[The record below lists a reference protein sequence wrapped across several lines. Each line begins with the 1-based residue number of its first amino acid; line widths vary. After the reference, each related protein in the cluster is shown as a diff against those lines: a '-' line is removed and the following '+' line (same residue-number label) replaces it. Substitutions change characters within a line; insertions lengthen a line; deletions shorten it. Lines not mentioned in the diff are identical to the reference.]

1 MGKQKEYKYQ
11 VALSFAGE
19 DRAYA
24 DEVANCLRK
33 NSIHVFYDNFEED
46 VLWGKDLYVY
56 LDNIYRKESRFCVMF
71 LSENY
76 AKKVWTNH
84 ERQSAQARAFQ
95 KNEDYI
101 LPVKLDDTEIPGIR
115 PTLGYIDG
123 RKYDP
128 QQICKKILA
137 KLIVIPSVKKEVD
150 DDKDIPLL
158 KRRITEKEKKE
169 FLLTAFQE
177 LKDGFKSRLE
187 KLSNKNKH
195 IKTKFNEK
203 TQSKFITVIKTENP
217 EIGCK
222 IWIDKSN
229 NHGLSILYS
238 VDYNDSYIF
247 NSYNDSATVED
258 DGYEIFFN
266 ILGMLIFSVPGEDK
280 INLKH
285 ASKSEL
291 TKYYWNRLIMN
302 LEE

>member
-1 MGKQKEYKYQ
+1 MEKQKEYKYQ

-24 DEVANCLRK
+24 DQVANCLRK
-33 NSIHVFYDNFEED
+33 KSVKVFYDNFEED
-46 VLWGKDLYVY
+46 ILWGKDLYEY

-128 QQICKKILA
+128 QQICKKILS
-137 KLIVIPSVKKEVD
+137 KLIVIPSVKKEAD

-195 IKTKFNEK
+195 VKTKFNEK
-203 TQSKFITVIKTENP
+203 TQSKFITVIKTEDH

-222 IWIDKSN
+222 IWIDKSG

-238 VDYNDSYIF
+238 VDHNDSYIF

-258 DGYEIFFN
+258 DGYHIYFN
-266 ILGMLIFSVPGEDK
+266 ILGMVFFSVPGEEK
-280 INLKH
+280 IDLKH
-285 ASKSEL
+285 ASIKDL
-291 TKYYWNRLIMN
+291 TKYYWNRLIRD
-302 LEE
+302 LDY